1 MKVHYNTLG
10 ELFQDIESFFNIE
23 LPLITG
29 GIGYEETARY
39 TFDVGHKT
47 KRLHVQ
53 IYRLQSGRYEYN
65 GYVQQ
70 ELTCMLLKENLKE
83 RRQSLSA
90 TGVKSVCGI
99 DAQNLL

>member
-10 ELFQDIESFFNIE
+10 ELFQDIEAFFNIT

-29 GIGYEETARY
+29 GMKYEETARH

-47 KRLHVQ
+47 KKLHVQ

-65 GYVQQ
+65 GYVQ
-70 ELTCMLLKENLKE
+70 
-83 RRQSLSA
+83 
-90 TGVKSVCGI
+90 
-99 DAQNLL
+99 

>member
-1 MKVHYNTLG
+1 MKAQGMKVHYDTLG
-10 ELFQDIESFFNIE
+10 ELFHAIEVTFDIE

-29 GIGYEETARY
+29 GIKYEETARY

-65 GYVQQ
+65 GYVQ
-70 ELTCMLLKENLKE
+70 
-83 RRQSLSA
+83 
-90 TGVKSVCGI
+90 
-99 DAQNLL
+99 